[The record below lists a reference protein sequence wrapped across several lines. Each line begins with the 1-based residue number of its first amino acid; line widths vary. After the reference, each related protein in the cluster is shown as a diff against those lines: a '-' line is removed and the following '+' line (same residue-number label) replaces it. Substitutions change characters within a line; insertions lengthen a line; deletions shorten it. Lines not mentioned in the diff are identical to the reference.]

1 MGKTWKGRALRM
13 WYGEQSHLSRE
24 GGSGVEW
31 WSMYKGA
38 EVGPFRVL
46 GVKGRAGQA
55 GQEAVQ
61 WELMQRV
68 LCSQQGSFCC
78 PQNPQGDF

>member
-46 GVKGRAGQA
+46 GVKGRAGQGRA
-55 GQEAVQ
+55 GGCTMGINAESP
-61 WELMQRV
+61 L
-68 LCSQQGSFCC
+68 
-78 PQNPQGDF
+78 